1 MKKSLK
7 RSLITLA
14 VETLVVFI
22 ILFYKD
28 VFSQTEAVK
37 VYHILV
43 DAFFV
48 AGFITVGVGLLIF
61 TTNEG
66 VFDGLTFAVGAFVNI
81 FRKNPTRKYS
91 SLYDYREQKGR
102 QRVEFG
108 FMLICGAIFLF
119 VSLIMLILYERNK

>member
-28 VFSQTEAVK
+28 VFSQTEALK

-61 TTNEG
+61 TINEG

-81 FRKNPTRKYS
+81 FRKNPTRKYT